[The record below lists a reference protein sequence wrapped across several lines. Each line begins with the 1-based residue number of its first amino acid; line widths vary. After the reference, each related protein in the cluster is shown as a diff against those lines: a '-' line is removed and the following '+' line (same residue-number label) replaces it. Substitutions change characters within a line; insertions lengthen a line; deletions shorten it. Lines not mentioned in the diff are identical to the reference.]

1 MSAPKTAFLSS
12 DLLRETR
19 TLMGSEDVALLHDV
33 GKMNRPFQATM
44 GAAATALLEITGP
57 VRERLYLRYGSKVLE
72 TLEAAAGPLS
82 DREMFERIRDGEFAQ
97 FRIALA
103 ELVQRGLIHPADRDP
118 IFADQRYILTP
129 PAA

>member
-19 TLMGSEDVALLHDV
+19 TLMATEAAPKLH
-33 GKMNRPFQATM
+33 
-44 GAAATALLEITGP
+44 AAMDAAVTAVIGATAP
-57 VRERLYLRYGSKVLE
+57 ARERLYLRYGGKVLQA
-72 TLEAAAGPLS
+72 LEAAAGPLS

-103 ELVQRGLIHPADRDP
+103 EMVHRGLIQTAGADP
-118 IFADQRYILTP
+118 VFGDQRYTLALP
-129 PAA
+129 PA